1 MVSSW
6 VSAANTI
13 AVVSEPEAAHI
24 GEEEEEEEVGGV
36 VVASDEEEMMFPQV
50 RVITSFDK

>member
-1 MVSSW
+1 
-6 VSAANTI
+6 
-13 AVVSEPEAAHI
+13 VVSEPEAAHI
-24 GEEEEEEEVGGV
+24 GEEEEEEEEGGV